1 MFSWE
6 DLMSV
11 FLSWLMTSGLRIL
24 VVVIAAF
31 ILVRLLAAALKKL
44 ELVLTGKTGGSL
56 EQEKRVR
63 TLVGLIRKI
72 AWIGSIVVAIVIIL
86 SELGVDIKPII
97 TAAGI
102 GGLALG
108 FGAQSLVRDLISGF
122 FMLLEDQIRVGDVVV
137 LNGTAGEVVD
147 MNLRTTVLRD
157 LSGVVHIFPNGNI
170 NSVSNMTKDWSRYV
184 IDVGV
189 AYKEDVDYVM
199 EVLRKIGAELSG
211 DPEFS
216 QYILKPL
223 EVLGVDNF
231 GPSEVVIKVMIT
243 TVPLKQ
249 WFVGRELRRRIKKTF
264 DELGIE
270 IPFPHTTIYWG
281 EASRPFSVRFAQK
294 DEQAN
299 KKEKKSPGKKGEALE
314 S

>member
-1 MFSWE
+1 MMFSG
-6 DLMSV
+6 DAL
-11 FLSWLMTSGLRIL
+11 LIPLTDWLVTAGLRIFL
-24 VVVIAAF
+24 VLAGTF
-31 ILVRLLAAALKKL
+31 IFIRLIVTALKRF
-44 ELVLTGKTGGSL
+44 ERVLTDKAGGSG
-56 EQEKRVR
+56 EQEKRIR
-63 TLVGLIRKI
+63 TLIGLLRKI
-72 AWIGSIVVAIVIIL
+72 AWIGSVVVAIVIIL
-86 SELGVDIKPII
+86 GILDIDIRPII

-108 FGAQSLVRDLISGF
+108 FGAQSLVRDVISGF

-137 LNGTAGEVVD
+137 LNGTAGEVVE

-157 LSGVVHIFPNGNI
+157 LSGTVHIFPNGNI
-170 NSVSNMTKDWSRYV
+170 TSVSNMTKDWSRYV

-199 EVLRKIGAELSG
+199 EVLKEIGAELSA
-211 DPEFS
+211 DPEFG

-231 GPSEVVIKVMIT
+231 GPSEIVIKVMIT

-249 WFVGRELRRRIKKTF
+249 WYVGRELRRRIKKRF

-270 IPFPHTTIYWG
+270 IPFPHTTVYWG
-281 EASRPFSVRFAQK
+281 KASRPFSVRVTHE
-294 DEQAN
+294 DGRPP
-299 KKEKKSPGKKGEALE
+299 EKQER
-314 S
+314 

>member
-1 MFSWE
+1 MFSW
-6 DLMSV
+6 DAL
-11 FLSWLMTSGLRIL
+11 LIPLTDWLVTTGLRIFL
-24 VVVIAAF
+24 VLAGTF
-31 ILVRLLAAALKKL
+31 IFVRLIVTALKRF
-44 ELVLTGKTGGSL
+44 ERVLTDKAGGSG
-56 EQEKRVR
+56 EQEKRIR
-63 TLVGLIRKI
+63 TLIGLLRKI
-72 AWIGSIVVAIVIIL
+72 AWIGSVVVAIVIIL
-86 SELGVDIKPII
+86 GILDIDIRPII

-108 FGAQSLVRDLISGF
+108 FGAQSLVRDVISGF

-137 LNGTAGEVVD
+137 LNGTAGEVVE

-157 LSGVVHIFPNGNI
+157 LSGTVHIFPNGNI
-170 NSVSNMTKDWSRYV
+170 TSVSNMTKDWSRYV

-199 EVLRKIGAELSG
+199 EVLKKIGAELSA
-211 DPEFS
+211 DPEFG

-231 GPSEVVIKVMIT
+231 APSEIVIKVMIT

-249 WFVGRELRRRIKKTF
+249 WYVGRELRRRIKKRF

-270 IPFPHTTIYWG
+270 IPFPHTTVYWG
-281 EASRPFSVRFAQK
+281 KASRPFSVRVTHE
-294 DEQAN
+294 DGRPP
-299 KKEKKSPGKKGEALE
+299 EKQER
-314 S
+314 

>member
-1 MFSWE
+1 MMFSW
-6 DLMSV
+6 DA
-11 FLSWLMTSGLRIL
+11 FLIPLTDWLVTTGLRIL
-24 VVVIAAF
+24 LVLAGTF
-31 ILVRLLAAALKKL
+31 IFVRLIVTALKRF
-44 ELVLTGKTGGSL
+44 ERVLADKAGGSG
-56 EQEKRVR
+56 EQEKRIR
-63 TLVGLIRKI
+63 TLIGLLRKI
-72 AWIGSIVVAIVIIL
+72 AWIGSVVVAIVIIL
-86 SELGVDIKPII
+86 GILDIDIRPII

-108 FGAQSLVRDLISGF
+108 FGAQSLVRDVISGF

-137 LNGTAGEVVD
+137 LNGTAGEVVE

-157 LSGVVHIFPNGNI
+157 LSGTVHIFPNGNI
-170 NSVSNMTKDWSRYV
+170 TSVSNMTKDWSRYV

-199 EVLRKIGAELSG
+199 EVLKKIGTELSA
-211 DPEFS
+211 DPEFG

-231 GPSEVVIKVMIT
+231 GPSEIVIKVMIT

-249 WFVGRELRRRIKKTF
+249 WYVGRELRRRIKKRF

-270 IPFPHTTIYWG
+270 IPFPHTTVYWG
-281 EASRPFSVRFAQK
+281 EASRPFSMRVRYEDGCPPERQ
-294 DEQAN
+294 
-299 KKEKKSPGKKGEALE
+299 EK
-314 S
+314 

>member
-1 MFSWE
+1 MFTWDAFSTA
-6 DLMSV
+6 V
-11 FLSWLMTSGLRIL
+11 TGWLLTSGVRIL
-24 VVVIAAF
+24 LVITGTF
-31 ILVRLLAAALKKL
+31 LLGRVLTAALKKL
-44 ELVLTGKTGGSL
+44 EKVLAGKAGGSL
-56 EQEKRVR
+56 EQEKRIR
-63 TLVGLIRKI
+63 TLIGLLKKIVWVTAVVVGF
-72 AWIGSIVVAIVIIL
+72 VVIL

-147 MNLRTTVLRD
+147 INLRTTVLRD
-157 LSGVVHIFPNGNI
+157 LRGVVHIFPNGNI

-189 AYKEDVDYVM
+189 SYAEDVDYVM
-199 EVLRKIGAELSG
+199 EVLREIGAGLSS
-211 DPEFS
+211 DPEFG
-216 QYILKPL
+216 QYLLGPL
-223 EVLGVDNF
+223 EVLGVDDF
-231 GPSEVVIKVMIT
+231 APSAVVIKVMIT

-249 WFVGRELRRRIKKTF
+249 WYVGRELRRRIKKKF

-270 IPFPHTTIYWG
+270 IPLPHTTLAWG
-281 EASRPFSVRFAQK
+281 KASEPLLDQVFR
-294 DEQAN
+294 EQR
-299 KKEKKSPGKKGEALE
+299 ERCGEDK
-314 S
+314 

>member
-1 MFSWE
+1 MFSW
-6 DLMSV
+6 DGL
-11 FLSWLMTSGLRIL
+11 LIPLKDWLMTSGLRIL
-24 VVVIAAF
+24 LVLIGTF
-31 ILVRLLAAALKKL
+31 ISVRLVVSALKRF
-44 ELVLTGKTGGSL
+44 ERVLADKAGGSG
-56 EQEKRVR
+56 EQEKRIR
-63 TLVGLIRKI
+63 TLIGLLRKI
-72 AWIGSIVVAIVIIL
+72 VWIGSVVVAIVIIL
-86 SELGVDIKPII
+86 GILDIDIRPII

-108 FGAQSLVRDLISGF
+108 FGAQSLVRDVISGF
-122 FMLLEDQIRVGDVVV
+122 FMLLEDQIRIGDVVV
-137 LNGTAGEVVD
+137 LNGTAGEVVEL
-147 MNLRTTVLRD
+147 NLRTTVLRD
-157 LSGVVHIFPNGNI
+157 LSGTVHIFPNGKI

-199 EVLRKIGAELSG
+199 SVLREIGAELSG

-216 QYILKPL
+216 QYIVKPL

-243 TVPLKQ
+243 TAPLKQ
-249 WFVGRELRRRIKKTF
+249 WYVGRELRRRIKKTF

-281 EASRPFSVRFAQK
+281 EASRPFSMRVTYEDRRTP
-294 DEQAN
+294 
-299 KKEKKSPGKKGEALE
+299 EKNGEE
-314 S
+314 

>member
-1 MFSWE
+1 MFSW
-6 DLMSV
+6 DA
-11 FLSWLMTSGLRIL
+11 FLIPLTDWLVTTGLRIL
-24 VVVIAAF
+24 LVLAGTF
-31 ILVRLLAAALKKL
+31 IFVRLIVTALKRF
-44 ELVLTGKTGGSL
+44 ERVLADKAGGSG
-56 EQEKRVR
+56 EQEKRIR
-63 TLVGLIRKI
+63 TLIGLLRKI
-72 AWIGSIVVAIVIIL
+72 AWIGTVVVAIVIIL
-86 SELGVDIKPII
+86 GILDIDIRPII

-108 FGAQSLVRDLISGF
+108 FGAQSLVRDVISGF

-137 LNGTAGEVVD
+137 LNGTAGEVVE

-157 LSGVVHIFPNGNI
+157 LSGTVHIFPNGNI
-170 NSVSNMTKDWSRYV
+170 TSVSNMTKDWSRYV

-199 EVLRKIGAELSG
+199 EVLKKIGTELSA
-211 DPEFS
+211 DPEFG

-243 TVPLKQ
+243 TIPLKQ
-249 WFVGRELRRRIKKTF
+249 WYVGRELRRRIKKRF

-270 IPFPHTTIYWG
+270 IPFPHTTVYWG
-281 EASRPFSVRFAQK
+281 EASRPFSMQVRYEDGRPPERQ
-294 DEQAN
+294 
-299 KKEKKSPGKKGEALE
+299 EK
-314 S
+314 